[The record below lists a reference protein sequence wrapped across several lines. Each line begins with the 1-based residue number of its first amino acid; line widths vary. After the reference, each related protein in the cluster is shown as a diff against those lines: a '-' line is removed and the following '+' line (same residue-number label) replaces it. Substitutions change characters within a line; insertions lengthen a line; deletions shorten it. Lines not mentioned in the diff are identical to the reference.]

1 MGRRQKREREL
12 EQKKA
17 ERSKRIKLICAT
29 SVYMLALF
37 VMSVIVG
44 YALYSKV
51 FVNM

>member
-1 MGRRQKREREL
+1 MGRRQKREKEL
-12 EQKKA
+12 AEKKA
-17 ERSKRIKLICAT
+17 ESKKRIKLICAV

-44 YALYSKV
+44 YALYNKV